1 MKINKRHFA
10 KTFSWRFVGTIDTL
24 ILSWIISGNFFFG
37 VKIGFFELIT
47 KMILYYFHEKV
58 WFKSSIK
65 DSNKRHIIKTFTWRF
80 IATLDTIILGFI
92 ITGNLM
98 TGLKIGGAE
107 IITKM
112 VLYYGHEKLWYRIDY
127 GLESRKRLKRIKNLK
142 NNQ

>member
-1 MKINKRHFA
+1 MKINKRHVA
-10 KTFSWRFVGTIDTL
+10 KTFSWRFVGTLDTL
-24 ILSWIISGNFFFG
+24 ILSWIISGNFFLG

-65 DSNKRHIIKTFTWRF
+65 DSNKRHITKTFTWRF
-80 IATLDTIILGFI
+80 VATLDTIILGFI

-112 VLYYGHEKLWYRIDY
+112 VLYYWHEKLWYRIDY
-127 GLESRKRLKRIKNLK
+127 GLKSRKRLKRIKNLK